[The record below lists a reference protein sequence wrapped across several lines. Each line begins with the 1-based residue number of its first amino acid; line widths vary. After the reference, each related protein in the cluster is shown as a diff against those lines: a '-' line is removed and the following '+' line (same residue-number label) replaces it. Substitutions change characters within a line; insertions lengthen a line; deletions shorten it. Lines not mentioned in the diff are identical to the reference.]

1 MKTATDKKFDSVK
14 FSREIKEKIGAKLS
28 KMTLEEQKKYLKKIR
43 SGEIKL
49 S

>member
-1 MKTATDKKFDSVK
+1 MTKKKFDSVN
-14 FSREIKEKIGAKLS
+14 FFREIKEKIGKELF
-28 KMTLEEQKKYLKKIR
+28 KMTLEEQKEFLRKIR